1 MSTPNVKKGAVL
13 LGSSVCI
20 ALVLALVAPE
30 KAQAQVLYGSI
41 VGNVKDATGAVVPRA
56 IVTITNKGTN
66 LTRDAITDESGAYS
80 LTDLPTGTYTLKIS
94 QPGFKTFEQTEVVV
108 SLNTVS
114 RVDITL
120 QVGEVS
126 ETVTITGEAAL
137 LQTETSEVHADLVAN
152 QLENLPVPLGRNY
165 QQIYRALPGFTPP
178 VNSHSIPTNPA
189 RSLEFNVNGTSDN
202 QNNTRVDGVS
212 TYNVLLPH
220 VVSYIPTLESL
231 QEVNIV
237 TNSFD
242 AEQGLAG
249 GAAINLQ
256 SKSGTNQMHGSLFEY
271 HSNNHLKAW
280 PDQIDSPELNTGNKP
295 KLVYNQFGGT
305 AGGAIK
311 KNKLFYFASYEGTFD
326 RRAVQRRVT
335 VPSVAMKKGD
345 FSASDTP
352 IYDPLTGNPDGTGRT
367 QFSVSPGDPNYALCD
382 TATNPQCLNILPAAR
397 MDSIAGKLAALIPDP
412 NLPGTRNNYFAA
424 GPFAF
429 NRHQVDTKIN
439 YNATPK
445 LNLVGTF
452 GVLHYR
458 TNVPTVFGDEL
469 VGRPIGGSSNPGHG
483 HGETYRFTVMGTYT
497 FTPSVVLDAHFGWAR
512 QGTASEQPGLGKN
525 IGTDV
530 LGIPGTNGPRAFESG
545 WPEFEFNGADD
556 FATLGVDSNFMP
568 YYRHDPQYQYAAN
581 LSWIKGKHN
590 LRFGT
595 DLYHMAVNEAQAEF
609 LFGAYGAQG
618 GFNFERGPTLRCEEG
633 APGGGCNQ
641 TSDDSRSNSFA
652 SFMLGLPTV
661 ASRTLQVPDEYH
673 LGVWLISTYARD
685 RWNITPKLTLDY
697 GLRWEYFPVA
707 SRPDRG
713 IEYYDASVNKVLL
726 CGFGEVPK
734 NCGIEVSKKL
744 FAPRIGLAYRA
755 SDSLVIRAGYGLT
768 NDPYEGLE
776 FVRANHPVLVALYSQ
791 TSNSLFPVSRLADG
805 VPPVATPDLGNGII
819 DIPTNVGFTGYPRKF
834 ERGYIQSWNF
844 TVQKEL
850 PLGFAGQ
857 VSYVATR
864 STRQLAMLDVNAGQV
879 IGAGA
884 AGRPLYGPYGR
895 DAATGELRPVG
906 TGHYDS
912 LQAQLQ
918 RRFTG
923 GLALTVNYTW
933 GKAINYVDNSDNLV
947 GDLGR
952 ISALQYFYLNRART
966 GFDRTQNL
974 GVTNVWQLP
983 FGKGKHWLSSG
994 GAASAILGGW
1004 QVNTLLSMNS
1014 GVPFTVTAD
1023 DTALNLPGS
1032 SQRADQVGPVRKL
1045 GGIGANS
1052 PFYDQASFAEVNEPR
1067 FGTTG
1072 FNILNGPGIINWDFG
1087 LFREFSLSE
1096 RFKLQFR
1103 IESFNFTNT
1112 PHFALPD
1119 GSVSDGADF
1128 MTITEI
1134 DSDHNSREGIDER
1147 QFRFGLRINF

>member
-1 MSTPNVKKGAVL
+1 VAFL
-13 LGSSVCI
+13 LPG
-20 ALVLALVAPE
+20 
-30 KAQAQVLYGSI
+30 KAEGQVLYGSL
-41 VGNVKDATGAVVPRA
+41 VGNVKDQSGAAVPRA
-56 IVTITNKGTN
+56 TITAVNKGTN
-66 LTRDAITDESGAYS
+66 LSREVTTDSTGGYNFA
-80 LTDLPTGTYTLKIS
+80 DLPSGNYTLKIS
-94 QPGFKTFEQTEVVV
+94 QPGFKTFEQKEVVV
-108 SLNTVS
+108 SLNNVS
-114 RVDITL
+114 RVDVTL
-120 QVGEVS
+120 QLGEIS
-126 ETVTITGEAAL
+126 ETVTVTGDTAV
-137 LQTETSEVHADLVAN
+137 LQTDTSEVHTDLVATE
-152 QLENLPVPLGRNY
+152 LENLPVPLGRNY
-165 QQIYRALPGFTPP
+165 QQIFRALPGFSPP

-280 PDQIDSPELNTGNKP
+280 PDQIDDPQLNTGNKP
-295 KLVYNQFGGT
+295 KLVYNQLGGT

-311 KNKLFYFASYEGTFD
+311 KDKLFYFVSYEGTFD
-326 RRAVQRRVT
+326 HRAVERRVT
-335 VPSVAMKKGD
+335 VPSAAMKKGD
-345 FSASDTP
+345 FSASDTL
-352 IYDPLTGNPDGTGRT
+352 IFDPFTGNSDGTGRT
-367 QFSVSPGDPNYALCD
+367 QFAVSPGDPNYSLCN
-382 TATNPQCLNILPAAR
+382 TATNPQCRNILPAAR
-397 MDSIAGKLAALIPDP
+397 MDSIARKMAALIPNP
-412 NLPGTRNNYFAA
+412 NLSGTRNNYYVAA
-424 GPFAF
+424 PFAF
-429 NRHQVDTKIN
+429 DRHQVDSKIN
-439 YNATPK
+439 YNVTPK
-445 LNLVGTF
+445 LSLVGTF
-452 GVLHYR
+452 GVLHYK

-483 HGETYRFTVMGTYT
+483 SGETYRFTIMGNYT
-497 FTPSVVLDAHFGWAR
+497 FSPNVVLDGHFGWAR

-525 IGTDV
+525 IGSEV

-556 FATLGVDSNFMP
+556 YATLGVDNNFMP

-595 DLYHMAVNEAQAEF
+595 DLYHMGVNEAQAEF

-618 GFNFERGPTLRCEEG
+618 GFNFERGPTLRCEQG
-633 APGGGCNQ
+633 AAGGGCNR
-641 TSDDSRSNSFA
+641 TSSDSRSNSFA
-652 SFMLGLPTV
+652 AFMLGLPTV

-673 LGVWLISTYARD
+673 VGVWLISTYARD

-726 CGFGEVPK
+726 CGFGQVQK

-744 FAPRIGLAYRA
+744 FAPRMGLAYRA
-755 SDSLVIRAGYGLT
+755 SDSMVIRAGYGLT

-776 FVRANHPVLVALYSQ
+776 FVRANHPVLVALYDQ

-805 VPPVATPDLGNGII
+805 IPKVATPDLGNGII
-819 DIPTNVGFTGYPRKF
+819 DIPTDVGFTGYPRKF
-834 ERGYIQSWNF
+834 ERGYIQSWNL

-850 PLGFAGQ
+850 PWHFTGQAG
-857 VSYVATR
+857 YVATR
-864 STRQLAMLDVNAGQV
+864 SVRQLAMLDINAGQV

-884 AGRPLYGPYGR
+884 AGRPLYGRYGR

-918 RRFTG
+918 RRFSA
-923 GLALTVNYTW
+923 GLSFTVNYTW
-933 GKAINYVDNSDNLV
+933 GKAINFVDNSDNLV
-947 GDLGR
+947 GDSR
-952 ISALQYFYLNRART
+952 VSALRYFNLNRSRT
-966 GFDRTQNL
+966 SFDRAQNL

-983 FGKGKHWLSSG
+983 FGKGKHWLSNK

-1004 QVNTLLSMNS
+1004 QVNTLLSLIS
-1014 GVPFTVTAD
+1014 GAPFTVTAD
-1023 DTALNLPGS
+1023 DTSLNMPGS
-1032 SQRADQVGPVRKL
+1032 NQRADQLGPVKKL
-1045 GGIGANS
+1045 GGIGASS
-1052 PFYDQASFAEVNEPR
+1052 PFYDQSSFGEVNAPR

-1072 FNILNGPGIINWDFG
+1072 FNILNGPGIVNWDFG

-1103 IESFNFTNT
+1103 MESFNFTNT
-1112 PHFALPD
+1112 PHFDLPD
-1119 GSVSDGADF
+1119 GSVSDGSDF
-1128 MTITEI
+1128 MTITGVT
-1134 DSDHNSREGIDER
+1134 NLAREGVDER
-1147 QFRFGLRINF
+1147 QFRFGLRISF